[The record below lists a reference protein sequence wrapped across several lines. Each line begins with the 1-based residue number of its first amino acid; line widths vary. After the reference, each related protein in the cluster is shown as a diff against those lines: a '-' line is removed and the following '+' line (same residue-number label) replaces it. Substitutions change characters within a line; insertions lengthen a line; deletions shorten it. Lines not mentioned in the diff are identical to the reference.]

1 MNKLNLTSLAELE
14 KLNATE
20 LSSIKGGISNTLT
33 ANADQSS
40 DSEHHDSNNNDTFEK
55 ENCTL

>member
-1 MNKLNLTSLAELE
+1 MTSLAELE

-33 ANADQSS
+33 ANAHQSS

-55 ENCTL
+55 EN